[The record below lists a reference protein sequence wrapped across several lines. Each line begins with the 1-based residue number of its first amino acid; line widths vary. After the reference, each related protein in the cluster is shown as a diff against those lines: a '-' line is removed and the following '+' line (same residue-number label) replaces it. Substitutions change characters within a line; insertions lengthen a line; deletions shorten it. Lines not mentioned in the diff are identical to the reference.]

1 MPRRAHEA
9 PATKCAECAEGRPRT
24 AEWSG
29 SRCTKTKSRRIL
41 QMGARTDL
49 RTPARV
55 CNKLTKQANKAVQ
68 SIFSA
73 RKSMESHLFLM

>member
-1 MPRRAHEA
+1 
-9 PATKCAECAEGRPRT
+9 
-24 AEWSG
+24 
-29 SRCTKTKSRRIL
+29 
-41 QMGARTDL
+41 MGARTDL